1 MSTGNGS
8 VLLDPRSARQ
18 ALQAARGEDKVDLL
32 LSAPD
37 PEALVQS
44 IPEHELYLA
53 VLEVGPE
60 DASEVVA
67 LASPEQFRHFV
78 DLGAWPRRDE
88 GPDPRAVLHWLHL
101 AREGGGHSDRA
112 RQRYVDKLAHL
123 DAEMRSLVLRKA
135 MRVHDLQE
143 EEEPA
148 IAEDGRTFRTPE
160 GRYLVEFLPEG
171 GEYGTLKQLLDDLYA
186 EDVLG
191 TTRLLESLRWEM
203 PTELEETARRWRD
216 GRLRDLGF
224 PDLEE
229 ALAFYARPGRASSS
243 SSSSSSTSTSTP
255 TPTSTSTSTPTST
268 ALTGRL
274 EPQAATLLESGL
286 SRLGGDPRDRAE
298 EGLVYAL
305 NAALVA
311 SGVSMDEPEE
321 VRAALA
327 DARATL
333 SLGLETLSGGDPDR
347 AAAALA
353 ERPIRE
359 IFQAGLAEPYR
370 LQSRARRIAQSARLP
385 QAQNVTLLDR
395 PLSDVVDSLQR
406 KRPVWPDP
414 SAPRSRRAL
423 ASSAEVSEADRL
435 LDEAESVVALLRAL
449 GLSPAELGPR
459 AEAAGIAPTALRAS
473 DAVRGLALQR
483 LRGAPELPLAE
494 QTGAAPDGFERA
506 LDEVLRTARTD
517 EPGADPS
524 RAAPR
529 LREQVLKSFR

>member
-1 MSTGNGS
+1 MGSGNGS
-8 VLLDPRSARQ
+8 SALLDPRAARQ
-18 ALQAARGEDKVDLL
+18 ALSAARGKEKVDLL

-44 IPEHELYLA
+44 IPPHELYLA

-60 DASEVVA
+60 DATEVVA

-112 RQRYVDKLAHL
+112 RERYLAKLALL
-123 DAEMRSLVLRKA
+123 DAEMRSLVLGKA

-143 EEEPA
+143 ESDPA
-148 IAEDGRTFRTPE
+148 VADPGRTFRTPE
-160 GRYLVEFLPEG
+160 GRYVVEFLPDA
-171 GEYGTLKQLLDDLYA
+171 GEFGTIRQLLEDLYA

-191 TTRLLESLRWEM
+191 TTRLLESLRWDV
-203 PTELEETARRWRD
+203 PTELEEIARRWRD
-216 GRLRDLGF
+216 GRLRDQGF
-224 PDLEE
+224 PELEE
-229 ALAFYARPGRASSS
+229 ALAFYARPARQQPAP
-243 SSSSSSTSTSTP
+243 STP
-255 TPTSTSTSTPTST
+255 TSPATSTSTSL
-268 ALTGRL
+268 AAR
-274 EPQAATLLESGL
+274 PQHAGASLLESAVSLLDGEA
-286 SRLGGDPRDRAE
+286 RDRAE

-311 SGVSMDEPEE
+311 SGSSMDEPEE

-347 AAAALA
+347 AAVALA
-353 ERPIRE
+353 ERAVRE
-359 IFQAGLAEPYR
+359 IFQAGLVDPYR

-385 QAQNVTLLDR
+385 QAQNVTLLDP
-395 PLSDVVDSLQR
+395 PLSNVVDALQR

-414 SAPRSRRAL
+414 SAPRRRRAL
-423 ASSAEVSEADRL
+423 ATLAEVSDAERL

-459 AEAAGIAPTALRAS
+459 ADAAGIAPTALRAS
-473 DAVRGLALQR
+473 DAIRALALQR
-483 LRGAPELPLAE
+483 LRGEAELSLGEQARPAPE
-494 QTGAAPDGFERA
+494 GFAGA
-506 LDEVLRTARTD
+506 LDEVLRAARPEQT
-517 EPGADPS
+517 GADPS

-529 LREQVLKSFR
+529 LREQVLESFT